1 MRSDAHMHSTCD
13 RRILKAFYTQ
23 YVAVLLIVL
32 VFTVGAFQR
41 GSQARLQSAQ
51 HPSAPNEAVSIGGL
65 EIAQNFNEL
74 GELGSETAE
83 LEAVATVIKEH
94 DVRASI
100 SISVTMHKIES
111 SEMTVEQSL
120 ARLASVE
127 RFFEQRGI
135 GEDSIELV
143 LGGRSTREGML
154 VVRFEG
160 EDHDN
165 FPL

>member
-1 MRSDAHMHSTCD
+1 
-13 RRILKAFYTQ
+13 
-23 YVAVLLIVL
+23 
-32 VFTVGAFQR
+32 
-41 GSQARLQSAQ
+41 
-51 HPSAPNEAVSIGGL
+51 
-65 EIAQNFNEL
+65 
-74 GELGSETAE
+74 
-83 LEAVATVIKEH
+83 
-94 DVRASI
+94 
-100 SISVTMHKIES
+100 MHKIES

-154 VVRFEG
+154 VVRFDG